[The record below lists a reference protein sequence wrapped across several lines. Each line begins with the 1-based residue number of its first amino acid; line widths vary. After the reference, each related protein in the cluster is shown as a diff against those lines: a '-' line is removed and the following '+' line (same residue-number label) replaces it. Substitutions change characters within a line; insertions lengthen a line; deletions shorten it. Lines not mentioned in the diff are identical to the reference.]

1 MAAGIEKAGQQS
13 MQSIMYE
20 TGDYVICRNGGVW
33 RVSGINA
40 DKICLVEHERG
51 TVNLLPANDDELV
64 RKIVS
69 KETILE
75 IVERIGFI
83 RTIQASNEKVRR
95 KLYDEAMAKYDEV
108 EWAKVIKTVYLRQ
121 KGKRLL
127 PFEPA
132 YSEKA
137 KSYLHGEISILLE
150 VPVNE
155 VEDYIFYAIAK
166 N

>member
-1 MAAGIEKAGQQS
+1 

-33 RVSGINA
+33 RVSSIDA

-51 TVNLLPANDDELV
+51 IVSLLSANDETLV

-69 KETILE
+69 KEAILE
-75 IVERIGFI
+75 VIERIGFI
-83 RTIQASNEKVRR
+83 RTIQASNEKMRK
-95 KLYDEAMAKYDEV
+95 KLYDGAMAKYDEV
-108 EWAKVIKTVYLRQ
+108 EWVKVIKTIYLRQ
-121 KGKRLL
+121 KGKCLL

-150 VPVNE
+150 IPVNE